1 MILANRDLT
10 TQLSDST
17 RISYLEIKSENTQQ
31 QNQWDIF
38 ILYKYYKR
46 IRMWYVLSAVEEQS
60 TQ

>member
-17 RISYLEIKSENTQQ
+17 RISYLEMKSENKQ

-60 TQ
+60 IQ